1 METSQG
7 GGGGQNWF
15 GGGAKLKGEKI
26 PFVGGVFCEVCF
38 VRPVCILHYGSLQ
51 GIVAG
56 RLFYVC
62 YMWVCFIKWS
72 NERHASNG
80 IFRLVGVV
88 LCEATP
94 YASI

>member
-1 METSQG
+1 MK
-7 GGGGQNWF
+7 
-15 GGGAKLKGEKI
+15 A
-26 PFVGGVFCEVCF
+26 
-38 VRPVCILHYGSLQ
+38 VCILHYGSLQ
-51 GIVAG
+51 GIVAD
-56 RLFYVC
+56 RLFSVC
-62 YMWVCFIKWS
+62 YMWVCFEWS